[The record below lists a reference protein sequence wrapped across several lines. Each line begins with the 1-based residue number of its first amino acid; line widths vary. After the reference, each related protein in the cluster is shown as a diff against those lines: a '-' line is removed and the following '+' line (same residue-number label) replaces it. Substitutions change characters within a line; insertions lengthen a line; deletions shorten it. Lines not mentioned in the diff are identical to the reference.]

1 MNPYLYEALSE
12 LKKAGA
18 EKLPRPETVEA
29 AKHGKIFSGKKADGG
44 LWTLTKNNEDSYDC
58 QC

>member
-29 AKHGKIFSGKKADGG
+29 ARNGKTFSGKKADGS
-44 LWTLTKNNEDSYDC
+44 LWVLTKNHEDSYNC